1 MNYILFVIASVAK
14 QSSKL
19 CRRECDTIFALCTLN
34 FEHKFFPCNRAEIRI
49 KFNKIHAEN
58 KPPFFRQ
65 MGGMNVA

>member
-1 MNYILFVIASVAK
+1 MGKGKKRGIAPFF
-14 QSSKL
+14 QSSNATQYL
-19 CRRECDTIFALCTLN
+19 HFA
-34 FEHKFFPCNRAEIRI
+34 HKFFPCNGAGIRI